1 MSVNDARG
9 PSVDAVQTTA
19 RAKKRKAPVQERL
32 AHRGCNTGKGAT
44 AAVVPWPEHLFV
56 VDPAAI
62 LPTVDRLTRKGGR
75 EIVARCPTEDDAQD
89 AVDWLVDRLSR
100 LAPELV
106 VEGGIEEGGGQH
118 LVVLVTR

>member
-19 RAKKRKAPVQERL
+19 KVKKGKASAQERL

-44 AAVVPWPEHLFV
+44 APVVRWPEHLFV

-75 EIVARCPTEDDAQD
+75 EIVARCPTEDDAQH
-89 AVDWLVDRLSR
+89 AADWLVDRLSR
-100 LAPELV
+100 LAPELA
-106 VEGGIEEGGGQH
+106 VEGLVEQGGGQH

>member
-1 MSVNDARG
+1 MSVNDPRG
-9 PSVDAVQTTA
+9 PSIDAVQTA
-19 RAKKRKAPVQERL
+19 GKAKKRKPVQERF

-44 AAVVPWPEHLFV
+44 APVVPWPEHLFV

-89 AVDWLVDRLSR
+89 AVDWLVDRVSR
-100 LAPELV
+100 LAPELDV
-106 VEGGIEEGGGQH
+106 AARIEEGGGQH
-118 LVVLVTR
+118 LVVLVTT

>member
-1 MSVNDARG
+1 MSVNDPRG

-19 RAKKRKAPVQERL
+19 KVKKGKVPPQERL

-44 AAVVPWPEHLFV
+44 APVVPWPEHLFV

-62 LPTVDRLTRKGGR
+62 LPTVDRLKRKGGR
-75 EIVARCPTEDDAQD
+75 EIVARCPTEGDAQH
-89 AVDWLVDRLSR
+89 AADWLVDRLSR

-106 VEGGIEEGGGQH
+106 VEGRVEEGGGQH